1 MKINNIEYPTPA
13 FTFSDVCQLEEW
25 GIDTTSMDA
34 RPLTLLAGFVALAVG
49 GKSLKDGKAAIDAHI
64 AAGGKLD
71 DLTKTLNESIAASG
85 FFKAA
90 AAGETAKA

>member
-1 MKINNIEYPTPA
+1 MTINGNEYTAPT

-25 GIDTTSMDA
+25 GIDTTSMAA
-34 RPLTLLAGFVALAVG
+34 RPLALLAGFVALAVG

-71 DLTKTLNESIAASG
+71 DLTKILNESIAASG
-85 FFKAA
+85 FFKAT
-90 AAGETAKA
+90 AGETAKT